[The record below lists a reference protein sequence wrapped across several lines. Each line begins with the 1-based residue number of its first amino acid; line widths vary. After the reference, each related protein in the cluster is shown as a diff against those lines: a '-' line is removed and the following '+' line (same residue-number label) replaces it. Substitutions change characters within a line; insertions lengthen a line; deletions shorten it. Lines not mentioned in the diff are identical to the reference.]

1 MGCQCYHHGVGLGM
15 LLLGGVLQSGVA
27 MAQSL
32 PACQPPRPDEYLL
45 LVLNQQTE
53 TQPQLQQLLPEN
65 AVLTPCNYLNTS
77 VVRVEGFAS
86 TDIATAWAQ
95 YLATAA
101 GVQAYVARPASPA
114 SIGTTPAPTG
124 IGGTSSPVPTAS
136 PANAAVPSASP
147 ASPAAAASP
156 TYNPQP
162 LGAGYAVL
170 VHYFNRPELAA
181 SVRQITSR
189 DVGLVAFEQ
198 QPYLLATHTTDAS
211 VASSVLRTLSEQGL
225 TAAIVDGRRAM
236 LLTPTVK

>member
-1 MGCQCYHHGVGLGM
+1 MGFRPYHRMVWLGS
-15 LLLGGVLQSGVA
+15 LLLGATGLLQNGTV

-32 PACQPPRPDEYLL
+32 PECQPPRTNEYLL
-45 LVLNQQTE
+45 LVPNQRAE
-53 TQPQLQQLLPEN
+53 TQPQLQQLLPSN

-101 GVQAYVARPASPA
+101 GLQAYVARPANSPSSA
-114 SIGTTPAPTG
+114 GTTQAPAG
-124 IGGTSSPVPTAS
+124 IGGTSSPAVNLPTS
-136 PANAAVPSASP
+136 SRSASG
-147 ASPAAAASP
+147 PAAPVSSP
-156 TYNPQP
+156 YNPQP
-162 LGAGYAVL
+162 LGTGYAVL
-170 VHYFNRPELAA
+170 VNYFNRPELAV
-181 SVRQITSR
+181 SIRQVTNR

-198 QPYLLATHTTDAS
+198 QPYLLATHTTDANA
-211 VASSVLRTLSEQGL
+211 ASTLLRTLSEQGL